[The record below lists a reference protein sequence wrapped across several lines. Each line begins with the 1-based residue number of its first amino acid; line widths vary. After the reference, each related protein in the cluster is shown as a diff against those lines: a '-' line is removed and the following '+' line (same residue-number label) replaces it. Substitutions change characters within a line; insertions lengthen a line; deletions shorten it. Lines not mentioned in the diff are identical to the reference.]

1 LDLIGSS
8 DRRDLYNGFGDGL
21 ARAFEFAVTPV
32 IFGAMGYGLDRWLG
46 IFPLLTI
53 TLLLFALT
61 GQFVMMW
68 IRYDAE
74 MRAHEAGAVWNRRK
88 TGRGGE

>member
-1 LDLIGSS
+1 LDLIGNT

-32 IFGAMGYGLDRWLG
+32 VFGAAGYGLDRWLG
-46 IFPLLTI
+46 LFPLFTLV
-53 TLLLFALT
+53 LLLFALT

-74 MRAHEAGAVWNRRK
+74 MKAHEAGAVWNRRQK
-88 TGRGGE
+88 RTGA